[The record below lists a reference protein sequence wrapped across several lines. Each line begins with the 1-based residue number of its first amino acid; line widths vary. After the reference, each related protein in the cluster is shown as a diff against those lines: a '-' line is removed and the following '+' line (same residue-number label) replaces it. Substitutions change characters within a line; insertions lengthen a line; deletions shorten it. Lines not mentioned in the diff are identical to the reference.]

1 MKASLVLL
9 TAVAVLLAAAGAS
22 HLQAAPSRSQ
32 AASPFLPTP
41 PGSGPRQIVIYG
53 HVKLVKPKGARFEVR
68 VDPAEYLSGET
79 ANRAAIEDKVIPPG
93 DVVPNDHYI
102 REDGHELLTFNV
114 PANAHVTVVINNG
127 GTAGFTAGSISVS
140 ELAQIVKGKN
150 PKHRKLFEPR
160 NAFWI
165 RVASDTA
172 LSFDQQ
178 YSP

>member
-1 MKASLVLL
+1 MKASLITL
-9 TAVAVLLAAAGAS
+9 TAVGVLLAAAGAS
-22 HLQAAPSRSQ
+22 YLQAAPARSQ

-41 PGSGPRQIVIYG
+41 PGSGPRQLLIYG
-53 HVKLVKPKGARFEVR
+53 HVKLVTPKGARFEVR
-68 VDPAEYLSGET
+68 VDAAEYLSGET
-79 ANRAAIEDKVIPPG
+79 ANRAAIEDKVIPAG

-102 REDGHELLTFNV
+102 REDGHKLLTFKV
-114 PANAHVTVVINNG
+114 PANAHVTVIVNNG
-127 GTAGFTAGSISVS
+127 AAGFSAPSISMS
-140 ELAQIVKGKN
+140 ELRQIVQGKN
-150 PKHRKLFEPR
+150 PSHRKLFEPK

>member
-1 MKASLVLL
+1 MKASPVLL

-32 AASPFLPTP
+32 AASPFLPAP
-41 PGSGPRQIVIYG
+41 PYSGPRQILIYG
-53 HVKLVKPKGARFEVR
+53 HVKSVKPKGARFEVR

-79 ANRAAIEDKVIPPG
+79 ANRAAIEDNVIPPG

-102 REDGHELLTFNV
+102 REDGHKLLTFKV
-114 PANAHVTVVINNG
+114 PAKAHVTVVINNG
-127 GTAGFTAGSISVS
+127 GTAGFTTGSISVS
-140 ELAQIVKGKN
+140 ELAQIVKGNN
-150 PKHRKLFEPR
+150 PKPRKLFAPR

>member
-9 TAVAVLLAAAGAS
+9 TAVALLLAAAGAS

-53 HVKLVKPKGARFEVR
+53 HVKSVKPKGARFEVR

-102 REDGHELLTFNV
+102 REDGHKLLTFKV
-114 PANAHVTVVINNG
+114 PAKAHVTVVINNG
-127 GTAGFTAGSISVS
+127 GTAGFKAGSISVV
-140 ELAQIVKGKN
+140 ELAQIVEGKN

-165 RVASDTA
+165 RVASDTVI
-172 LSFDQQ
+172 SFDQQ

>member
-9 TAVAVLLAAAGAS
+9 TAVALLLAAAGAS

-53 HVKLVKPKGARFEVR
+53 HVKSVKPKGARFEVR

-102 REDGHELLTFNV
+102 REDGHKLLTFKV
-114 PANAHVTVVINNG
+114 PAKAHVTVVINNG
-127 GTAGFTAGSISVS
+127 GTTGFKAGSISVV
-140 ELAQIVKGKN
+140 ELAQIVEGKN

-165 RVASDTA
+165 RVASDTVI
-172 LSFDQQ
+172 SFDQQ